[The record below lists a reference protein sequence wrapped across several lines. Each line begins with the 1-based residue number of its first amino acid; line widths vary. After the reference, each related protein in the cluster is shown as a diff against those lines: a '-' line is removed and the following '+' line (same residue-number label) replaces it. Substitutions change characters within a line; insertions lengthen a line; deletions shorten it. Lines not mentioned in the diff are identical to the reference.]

1 MIVGIGIPVIMC
13 LVLSLNSLQNCA
25 MFTPRCSSKTETKLS
40 LTGIQQKS
48 IKISQGYFT
57 CPSEGPSGGEGD
69 ALPAAIYVR
78 RTPLNC
84 LVAILNVDGQSQVTL
99 RVITSVISL
108 GHTSLFQF
116 FFPSNLFLIF

>member
-40 LTGIQQKS
+40 LPGIQQKS

-84 LVAILNVDGQSQVTL
+84 LVAILNVDGDSPKL
-99 RVITSVISL
+99 PCAL
-108 GHTSLFQF
+108 
-116 FFPSNLFLIF
+116 

>member
-84 LVAILNVDGQSQVTL
+84 LVAILNVVET
-99 RVITSVISL
+99 V
-108 GHTSLFQF
+108 
-116 FFPSNLFLIF
+116 PSYLARCNLCDIFRS

>member
-25 MFTPRCSSKTETKLS
+25 MFTPRCSSETETKLS

-48 IKISQGYFT
+48 IKISKGYFT

-84 LVAILNVDGQSQVTL
+84 LVAILNVNGDSPKL
-99 RVITSVISL
+99 PCAL
-108 GHTSLFQF
+108 
-116 FFPSNLFLIF
+116 